1 MSRHAAM
8 KTDETRTLSSARRL
22 VVKIGSALLVGEQ
35 SGRLRHRWLATLC
48 EDVAALKSAGTEI
61 VIVSS
66 GAVAVGR
73 NALKMGRGVLKLEE
87 KQAAAAAGQI
97 RLAHA
102 YQEALARHK
111 LPVAQILLTPG
122 DTEERRRHLN
132 ARGTVETLLRLG
144 AIPIINE
151 NDSVATEEIRFGDND
166 RLAARVAQMISADM
180 LVLLSDID
188 GLYTADPH
196 RVKTA
201 KFIPEV
207 AHITPDIEAMAGDA
221 APGYA
226 SGGMVTKIAAAKI
239 ATRAGCGVVIAAGQ
253 KTHSLASV
261 GGRRRCTWF
270 LPTSTPINARKQW
283 IAGAITPAG
292 TITVDDGAAHALSQ
306 GKSLLPAGVTAIAGA
321 FDRGDA
327 VVIHTARGKQIGSG
341 LSAYSAADARLILGH
356 KTREIEALLGY
367 RGRDEMIHRDDLVL
381 DHARGGWK
389 TG

>member
-1 MSRHAAM
+1 MSPRATG
-8 KTDETRTLSSARRL
+8 KTGGTRTLAAARRL
-22 VVKIGSALLVGEQ
+22 VIKIGSALLVGEL
-35 SGRLRHRWLATLC
+35 SGRLRHRWLASLC
-48 EDVAALKSAGTEI
+48 EDVAALRASGTEI

-73 NALKMGRGVLKLEE
+73 NALKMGRGVLRLEE

-111 LPVAQILLTPG
+111 LPVAQILLTPA

-144 AIPIINE
+144 VIPVINE

-188 GLYTADPH
+188 GLYTADPD

-201 KFIPEV
+201 SFIPEV
-207 AHITPDIEAMAGDA
+207 ADITPDIEAMAGDA

-239 ATRAGCGVVIAAGQ
+239 ATRAGCSVVVAAGQ
-253 KTHSLASV
+253 KAHSLAAV
-261 GGRRRCTWF
+261 GVRGRCTWF
-270 LPTSTPINARKQW
+270 LPTSTPITARKQW
-283 IAGAITPAG
+283 IAGAVTLAG
-292 TITVDDGAAHALSQ
+292 TITVDVGAARALTQ
-306 GKSLLPAGVTAIAGA
+306 GKSLLPAGVTAIDGA

-327 VVIHTARGKQIGSG
+327 VVIRTVGGKQIGSG
-341 LSAYSAADARLILGH
+341 LCAYAAADARLILGH

-381 DHARGGWK
+381 DHARGCGK
-389 TG
+389 ME